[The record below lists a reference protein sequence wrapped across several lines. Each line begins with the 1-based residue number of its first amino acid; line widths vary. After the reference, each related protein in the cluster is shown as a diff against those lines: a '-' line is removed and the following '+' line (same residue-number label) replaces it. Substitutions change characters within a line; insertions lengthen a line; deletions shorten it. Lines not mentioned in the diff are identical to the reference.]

1 MKTENFWAEQVPY
14 PKNIPVCAEVP
25 EQVDVAVVGGGFTGL
40 NAALVL
46 AQSGARV
53 AVLEQ
58 NTFGWGA
65 SSRNGGMLTPG
76 LKAPLSWIRKTYGLE
91 LARHFW
97 SWALESIDHV
107 ERVVTENNIACDW
120 RRSGHLAL
128 ATKPAHF
135 ERYRSNLAMLDRDFG
150 YRNGRLLP
158 PSELASEIGSTAFH
172 GAVVD
177 DVSGSVHPA
186 KYAFGLAAAVARSGA
201 LLCEDTRVLQLRP
214 APGGHA
220 LRTNRGPLRA
230 REVLLATNGYTTGLN
245 LRARAGVFPVGSYI
259 IVTEPL
265 PAALQA
271 ELSPRGR
278 MMYDSANFLI
288 YFRLTPDGRM
298 LFGGRNNLSTTLDL
312 HDSAQRLQERML
324 SVYPQLRGVPLTHS
338 WTGKLGIT
346 FDLMPHIGRVNGV
359 HYAYGYCGH
368 GVSIS
373 SYLGREVG
381 ELLAGKRT
389 SSAFLN
395 IPHPRNPIAFFERL
409 FLPFVAQWYR
419 MQDALA

>member
-1 MKTENFWAEQVPY
+1 
-14 PKNIPVCAEVP
+14 
-25 EQVDVAVVGGGFTGL
+25 
-40 NAALVL
+40 
-46 AQSGARV
+46 
-53 AVLEQ
+53 
-58 NTFGWGA
+58 
-65 SSRNGGMLTPG
+65 
-76 LKAPLSWIRKTYGLE
+76 
-91 LARHFW
+91 
-97 SWALESIDHV
+97 
-107 ERVVTENNIACDW
+107 
-120 RRSGHLAL
+120 
-128 ATKPAHF
+128 
-135 ERYRSNLAMLDRDFG
+135 
-150 YRNGRLLP
+150 
-158 PSELASEIGSTAFH
+158 
-172 GAVVD
+172 
-177 DVSGSVHPA
+177 
-186 KYAFGLAAAVARSGA
+186 
-201 LLCEDTRVLQLRP
+201 LQLRP

-220 LRTNRGPLRA
+220 LRTSRGPLRA
-230 REVLLATNGYTTGLN
+230 REVLLATNGYTTALN

-298 LFGGRNNLSTTLDL
+298 LFGGRNNLSITLDL